1 MAKRRRSVDVGCHVE
16 QKRSAI
22 FSNMDK
28 LDALW
33 QDNIIRFDVGGR
45 DLNLRAGET
54 LIEKMYPVEDT
65 KGNSGGKGEKPSS

>member
-1 MAKRRRSVDVGCHVE
+1 
-16 QKRSAI
+16 
-22 FSNMDK
+22 MDK

-65 KGNSGGKGEKPSS
+65 KGNSGGKVDEELNFTKVMSSWKRILLWPKVTLF